1 MKRTVLV
8 TVVVVALVLTGGTVF
23 AAGGTKVCVP
33 EKENGAIKTPKAG
46 VCAAKYTLTEL
57 GAEGKEG
64 PQGKEGKEGPPGK
77 EGPQGPEGKEGP
89 KGENGAAGLAGM
101 VAANGSIVNGEG
113 FTVSNPSTGEYVINL
128 TGLPTCVTISHSADT
143 VVTPHYEGQAVM
155 ADVVPNCMFN
165 TRKTTVTIYSTTGT
179 KVENGFTFFSQA
191 AP

>member
-8 TVVVVALVLTGGTVF
+8 AVLMVALTLTVGTVF

-33 EKENGAIKTPKAG
+33 EKENNAIKTPKGG

-64 PQGKEGKEGPPGK
+64 PQGKEGKEGP
-77 EGPQGPEGKEGP
+77 QGP
-89 KGENGAAGLAGM
+89 KGENGAAGLTGM

-128 TGLPTCVTISHSADT
+128 TGLPTCATISHSADT
-143 VVTPHYEGQAVM
+143 VVTPDYEGQAVM

-179 KVENGFTFFSQA
+179 KVENGFTFSSQA

>member
-1 MKRTVLV
+1 MKRSVLII
-8 TVVVVALVLTGGTVF
+8 VVMVALVLTVGTVF

-33 EKENGAIKTPKAG
+33 AKENSPIKTPKGG

-64 PQGKEGKEGPPGK
+64 PQGA
-77 EGPQGPEGKEGP
+77 EGKEGP
-89 KGENGAAGLAGM
+89 KGENGAGGLVGI

-113 FTVSNPSTGEYVINL
+113 FTASNPGTGEYVIDL
-128 TGLPTCVTISHSADT
+128 TGLPTCTTISHSADT
-143 VVTPHYEGQAVM
+143 VVTPDYEGQAVM
-155 ADVVPNCMFN
+155 ADVVPTCMGS

-179 KVENGFTFFSQA
+179 KVENGFTFSSQA